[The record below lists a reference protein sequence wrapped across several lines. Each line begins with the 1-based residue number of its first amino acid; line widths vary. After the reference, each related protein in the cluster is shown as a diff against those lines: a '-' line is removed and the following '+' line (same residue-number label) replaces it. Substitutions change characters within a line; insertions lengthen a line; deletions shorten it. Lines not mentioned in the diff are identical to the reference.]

1 MTVFHNLGSALRHL
15 RTSRGLSQK
24 SVAKGAGVTA
34 PMLSS
39 YETGRTTPEVETLDK
54 VLDGIGASL
63 SDLEW
68 ALRQVNARPME
79 GEGPPRRQPPAWQ
92 TTGAVSASELAG
104 KAEMTASLPR
114 VLEEGYSE
122 IFQGLLRI
130 NRFILESVTRSTL
143 TGTAPDEGTTH
154 QE

>member
-1 MTVFHNLGSALRHL
+1 MTVFHNLGDALRHL

-24 SVAKGAGVTA
+24 SVAKSAGVTA

-54 VLDGIGASL
+54 VLDGLGASL

-68 ALRQVNARPME
+68 ALRQVNERPMD
-79 GEGPPRRQPPAWQ
+79 GENPSRRHHPAWR
-92 TTGAVSASELAG
+92 TTGALSASELTDNAQL
-104 KAEMTASLPR
+104 TASLPR

-130 NRFILESVTRSTL
+130 NRFVLESVARSTL
-143 TGTAPDEGTTH
+143 TSAAPDEGTTH
-154 QE
+154 RE